1 MALISE
7 KRRKILMGRGKRREK
22 ESTKNIK
29 DEEGKRKIIKMEK
42 HEDEGNACQK
52 RKRRILEIE

>member
-42 HEDEGNACQK
+42 HEDEGNA
-52 RKRRILEIE
+52 